1 MRFFMQAKRF
11 RLFSPLFF
19 FFFSCFCLNALAQEV
34 PMQGTRYRG
43 MEEEDEVKPKK
54 EWKVEFPAFP
64 QEADLLP
71 FYVSPIQTQKFFI
84 DAKSLAV
91 GEDEIRYTLVGISSG
106 GAKNITYEGLKCD
119 GGLYRRY
126 AMGRYDGVW
135 SPSRRTEWQDIH
147 FQDANRPQASLALD
161 YFCTGRAIASDAEQM
176 LFRIR
181 YDRSLQGGKYDNRF

>member
-1 MRFFMQAKRF
+1 MTERF
-11 RLFSPLFF
+11 RLSGLFF
-19 FFFSCFCLNALAQEV
+19 LFAACFCLKVTAQEV

-43 MEEEDEVKPKK
+43 MEEELEEKPKK
-54 EWKVEFPAFP
+54 EWKVAFPAFP

-71 FYVSPIQTQKFFI
+71 FYVSPIQTQRFFI
-84 DAKSLAV
+84 DGKSLAV
-91 GEDEIRYTLVGISSG
+91 GEDEVRYTLVGISSG

-126 AMGRYDGVW
+126 ALGRYDGVW
-135 SPSRRTEWQDIH
+135 TPSRQTAWQDIH

-161 YFCTGRAIASDAEQM
+161 YFCQERAIAGDAEQM

-181 YDRSLQGGKYDNRF
+181 YNRSLQGEKYDNRF

>member
-1 MRFFMQAKRF
+1 MQGKRLCLASRFL
-11 RLFSPLFF
+11 LFLAAF
-19 FFFSCFCLNALAQEV
+19 FCLNALAQEV

-43 MEEEDEVKPKK
+43 MEEEMEEKPKK

-64 QEADLLP
+64 QEDDLLP
-71 FYVSPIQTQKFFI
+71 FYVSPIQTQRFFI

-91 GEDEIRYTLVGISSG
+91 GEDEVRYTLVGISSG

-126 AMGRYDGVW
+126 ALGRYDGVW
-135 SPSRRTEWQDIH
+135 TPSRRSDWQDIH

-161 YFCTGRAIASDAEQM
+161 YFCMGRAIASDAEQM

-181 YDRSLQGGKYDNRF
+181 YNRSLQAGKYDNRF